1 MAQLSP
7 IEWTD
12 ITWNPVAG
20 CTVATAG
27 CTNCYAMR
35 MAARLDAMGMEKYAG
50 LTRKSGDRY
59 VWTGKVVQDEK
70 ALTAPHSW
78 RTPRTVFVNS
88 MSDLFHDAVETAFIR
103 KVWDVMRDTPQ
114 HTYQVLTK
122 RPERMRTV
130 LSAPGFAVL
139 PNVWIGTSV
148 EDAVVIDRID
158 HLRKTPAAIRFISFE
173 PLIGSVAGADITGI
187 DWAIVGGESGPRA
200 RSMPEQWVHEIEEMC
215 RETGTAFFFKQWGGR
230 NKKAAGRMLNGRT
243 YDEMPRHHTSSV
255 SPAPL
260 SL

>member
-12 ITWNPVAG
+12 VTWNPVAG

-35 MAARLDAMGMEKYAG
+35 MAARLDAMGMEKYVG

-70 ALTAPHSW
+70 ALAAPRSW
-78 RTPRTVFVNS
+78 RAPRTVFVNS
-88 MSDLFHDAVETAFIR
+88 MSDLFHDEVETAFIR
-103 KVWDVMRDTPQ
+103 KVWGVMCDTPQ
-114 HTYQVLTK
+114 HTYQILTK
-122 RPERMRTV
+122 RPERMQAV
-130 LSAPGFAVL
+130 LSSSDFPVL

-148 EDAVVIDRID
+148 EDSAVIDRID
-158 HLRKTPAAIRFISFE
+158 HLRATPATIRFISFE
-173 PLIGSVAGADITGI
+173 PLIGTVAEADISGI

-200 RSMPEQWVHEIEEMC
+200 RPMPEAWVHEIEEMC
-215 RETGTAFFFKQWGGR
+215 RQTGTAFFFKQWGGR

-243 YDEMPRHHTSSV
+243 YDEMPHHRTFATSPSH
-255 SPAPL
+255 L

>member
-12 ITWNPVAG
+12 VTWNPVAG

-35 MAARLDAMGMEKYAG
+35 MAARLEAMGMEKYAG

-59 VWTGKVVQDEK
+59 VWTGKVIQDEK
-70 ALTAPHSW
+70 ALLAPRSW
-78 RTPRTVFVNS
+78 RAPRTVFVNS
-88 MSDLFHDAVETAFIR
+88 MSDLFHEAVETAFIR
-103 KVWDVMRDTPQ
+103 RVWDVMRDTPQ

-122 RPERMRTV
+122 RPERMQTV
-130 LSAPGFAVL
+130 LSSLGFAVL

-148 EDAVVIDRID
+148 EDAVVINRIE
-158 HLRKTPAAIRFISFE
+158 HLRATPAAIRFISFE
-173 PLIGSVAGADITGI
+173 PLIGSVADANIAGI

-200 RSMPEQWVHEIEEMC
+200 RPMPEEWVHEIEEMC

-243 YDEMPRHHTSSV
+243 YDEMPHRHTSSA
-255 SPAPL
+255 SLSRL